1 MVHLQRAALVTGG
14 SSGIGQGIAISLA
27 REGYDLAITYGHN
40 RTGAEET
47 QAQIA
52 ALGRRCVILESH
64 MEDLDAPSRCVD
76 AAHAALGRI
85 DVLVN
90 NAAFD
95 RRLSVLTVTPEELA
109 QIMQVDFASYLLC
122 AGAAARHMIRDG
134 IHGSLFFITS
144 TRGERAYFDNAV
156 YGGLKAGVNH
166 ACASIALDLAPYGIR
181 AIAIAPG
188 ATRVRPV
195 NPDHKPDHPIENAV
209 PLGRMGLPADSG
221 ALITFLASEQASYLT
236 GITIRV
242 DGGLALMGPPEGYAD
257 AHWIDPAW
265 TKRHYEQM
273 MKENSHE

>member
-1 MVHLQRAALVTGG
+1 MAHSRRAALVTGG
-14 SSGIGQGIAISLA
+14 SSGIGQGVALSLA
-27 REGYDLAITYGHN
+27 KEGYDVAITYGN
-40 RTGAEET
+40 NKAGAEET
-47 QAQIA
+47 RAQIT
-52 ALGRRCVILESH
+52 ALGGRCAVFEAH
-64 MEDLDAPSRCVD
+64 MEDPGAPARTVD
-76 AAHAALGRI
+76 AAHEALGRI

-134 IHGSLFFITS
+134 IKGCLFFITS

-181 AIAIAPG
+181 AVCVAPG
-188 ATRVRPV
+188 ATRIRPV
-195 NPDHKPDHPIENAV
+195 NPDQEPAHPLADAV

-221 ALITFLASEQASYLT
+221 ALIAFLASEQASYIT
-236 GITIRV
+236 GVTIRV

-273 MKENSHE
+273 MKENEHA